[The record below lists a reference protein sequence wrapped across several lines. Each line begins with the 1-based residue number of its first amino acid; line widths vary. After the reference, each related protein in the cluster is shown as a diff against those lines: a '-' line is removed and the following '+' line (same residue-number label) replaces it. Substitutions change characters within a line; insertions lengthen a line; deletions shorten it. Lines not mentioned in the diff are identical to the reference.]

1 MTHTLYLVDP
11 DPTERRR
18 LQSVLAAEAD
28 VVAAFESIET
38 FLAQASEMEGECLV
52 VSAAL
57 PEPELLALIESL
69 QRRPAALPVI
79 VLDRDTELRTAV
91 NLMRAG
97 AADFIEPG
105 FGDRQLLAV
114 VHQLFPRQTD
124 FNPNSFIPSKST
136 RT

>member
-57 PEPELLALIESL
+57 P
-69 QRRPAALPVI
+69 VI

-97 AADFIEPG
+97 ATDFIEPG
-105 FGDRQLLAV
+105 FGNRQLLAA

>member
-1 MTHTLYLVDP
+1 MTHTLYLVEP

-18 LQSVLAAEAD
+18 LQSVLAAAVD
-28 VVAAFESIET
+28 TVVAFESIET
-38 FLAQASEMEGECLV
+38 FFAQASELEGECLV

-57 PEPELLALIESL
+57 PESGLLALFETL
-69 QRRPAALPVI
+69 QRRVAALPVL

-105 FGDRQLLAV
+105 FGDRRLLAA
-114 VHQLFPRQTD
+114 VHQLFPR
-124 FNPNSFIPSKST
+124 
-136 RT
+136 